1 MPPEATTR
9 ISRPV
14 TESGGGVGRSQW
26 IYMIIYDD
34 IYDDIYMCTSG
45 QGDGLALYNAIG
57 SNGHMQS
64 EFVDVF
70 VDVLLT
76 GYSQT
81 KSKKRPIRN

>member
-1 MPPEATTR
+1 MHIDR
-9 ISRPV
+9 ISQHMFV
-14 TESGGGVGRSQW
+14 
-26 IYMIIYDD
+26 
-34 IYDDIYMCTSG
+34 YMCTSG

-81 KSKKRPIRN
+81 KSTKKRPIRN

>member
-1 MPPEATTR
+1 
-9 ISRPV
+9 
-14 TESGGGVGRSQW
+14 
-26 IYMIIYDD
+26 
-34 IYDDIYMCTSG
+34 MCTSG
-45 QGDGLALYNAIG
+45 QGDSLALYNAIG

-81 KSKKRPIRN
+81 KSKKKGQLEIND